1 LAAPARHGVVSSTSS
16 HEIARRSHD
25 RVVERVPTTIGNFI
39 EHFRRFWPKTRGAL
53 RVRSTHAIEIVTRI
67 TVR

>member
-1 LAAPARHGVVSSTSS
+1 LAAPARHGVACSTST

-25 RVVERVPTTIGNFI
+25 RVVERVPTTIGDFI
-39 EHFRRFWPKTRGAL
+39 EHFRRFWPKTRSAL
-53 RVRSTHAIEIVTRI
+53 RVHSTRAIEIVTRI